1 MEQGRVV
8 GTQRNL
14 LTRTPFEATAM
25 NREPLNQQSKE
36 LCVQISAEKNP
47 DRMLAL
53 VTELN
58 DLLQNQREQKP
69 SIKMRFDE
77 ISNQSLAAIQ
87 VATVC
92 AVTSFGLSSPRYPS
106 FLRH

>member
-1 MEQGRVV
+1 MGR
-8 GTQRNL
+8 
-14 LTRTPFEATAM
+14 E
-25 NREPLNQQSKE
+25 LNQREKE
-36 LCVQISAEKNP
+36 LCEQLSAETNP
-47 DRMLAL
+47 HRILAL